1 MFIKKIKIVIL
12 YLSFL
17 IILNGCIQSTSSL
30 FGPSIT
36 IAKTGNIYQGGAS
49 LVSNQIMAKKFGKPP
64 IELIE
69 DLFTKNPT
77 IDKSN
82 GLVTKKNNFKNIVS
96 LVNEK
101 NNEQEHSDFV
111 NAVKKVLE

>member
-1 MFIKKIKIVIL
+1 M
-12 YLSFL
+12 LS
-17 IILNGCIQSTSSL
+17 NCVQSTAAL
-30 FGPSIT
+30 FGPAIT
-36 IAKTGNIYQGGAS
+36 GAKTGNIYQGGVS

-82 GLVTKKNNFKNIVS
+82 GLVTKKIILKI
-96 LVNEK
+96 LC
-101 NNEQEHSDFV
+101 
-111 NAVKKVLE
+111 L